1 MSYSTH
7 QIQAAIN
14 AAEAVIKPIQPLNAS
29 VVISQDTLAALV
41 EAAKRFLDYE
51 LGV

>member
-29 VVISQDTLAALV
+29 VIVTQDTLKALV
-41 EAAKRFLDYE
+41 EAAKEALENRD
-51 LGV
+51 